1 MPVRREPRAQ
11 GMLGMRQ
18 KSFTGSMD
26 AMAALS
32 FVASACGC
40 CSDGVERGGRKEWRG
55 ESAV

>member
-1 MPVRREPRAQ
+1 
-11 GMLGMRQ
+11 MRK